1 MINDA
6 FVPPKPNELDRTV
19 LISFL
24 RAFNGTKSMSVSTDG
39 FSRLRVGGQI
49 LSLRDSKEKMAS
61 TAPAAPRRCPVEDLV
76 EDIAKPLIR
85 LPISRSTAL
94 SSISSPS
101 GVEVPWA
108 LM

>member
-24 RAFNGTKSMSVSTDG
+24 RAFSGTRSMSVSTEG
-39 FSRLRVGGQI
+39 FSRLRVGGQM
-49 LSLRDSKEKMAS
+49 LSLSERSEKIAS
-61 TAPAAPRRCPVEDLV
+61 TAPAAPNRCPVDDLV
-76 EDIAKPLIR
+76 EDIDKPLIR
-85 LPISRSTAL
+85 LPINLSTAL
-94 SSISSPS
+94 SSISSLS

-108 LM
+108 LI